1 MRVLVLGASG
11 ATGTLVVHQLMKR
24 QIKARVLIRKSAIFP
39 KELRNHP
46 LVEIVMGNVN
56 ELNDY
61 EMNALLHGCDVLIS
75 CLGHNMTLKGVFGK
89 PRYLVF
95 DAIKKMSEIV
105 KNKDDKEVKLI
116 LMGTTGYTN
125 TLSGEKNSIWETII
139 HFLLKLL
146 VPPHR
151 DNMKVAHY
159 LMNEIGKQYEKV
171 EWVVVRPDTLV
182 NHDEESSYE
191 VFESPIRSP
200 LFDAGKTSR
209 INVSHFIAELV
220 VKDEVWDDWRF
231 KTPVIYNQ

>member
-11 ATGTLVVHQLMKR
+11 ATGTLVVQQLMKR
-24 QIKARVLIRKSAIFP
+24 QIKARILIRKSATLP
-39 KELRNHP
+39 KDIRNHP
-46 LVEIVMGNVN
+46 LVEIVTGNVN

-61 EMNALLHGCDVLIS
+61 EMDDLLHDCDVLIS
-75 CLGHNMTLKGVFGK
+75 CLGHNMTFKGIFGK

-95 DAIKKMSEIV
+95 DAIKRMSEIV
-105 KNKDDKEVKLI
+105 KNKTDKEVKLI

-125 TLSGEKNSIWETII
+125 TLLGEKNSIGETIV
-139 HFLLKLL
+139 HFLLKL

-151 DNMKVAHY
+151 DNIKAAQY
-159 LMNEIGKQYEKV
+159 LITEIGSCEKV
-171 EWVVVRPDTLV
+171 EWAIVRPDTLI
-182 NHDEESSYE
+182 NHDEESAYKIY
-191 VFESPIRSP
+191 ESPIRSP

-220 VKDEVWDDWRF
+220 VKDEVWEEWRF